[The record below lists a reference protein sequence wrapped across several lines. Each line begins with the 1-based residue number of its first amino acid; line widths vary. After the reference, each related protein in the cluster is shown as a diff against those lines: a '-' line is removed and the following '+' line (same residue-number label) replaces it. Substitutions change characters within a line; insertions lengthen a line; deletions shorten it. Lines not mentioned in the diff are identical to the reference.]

1 MSLLI
6 QTSGIP
12 KLVFKLGHHCV
23 EVLGYLNSQW
33 AKTKAGQNNIRAMSA
48 DLHKD
53 SCGLGPRNCQF
64 ENRVSQI
71 LAKAKECVMDYNS
84 WVRMIARNH
93 LKESSKI
100 WLQFKNV
107 EYVVGKWDA
116 FMCWFVY
123 YVMVH
128 MYSTAIL
135 HVYILYT
142 LVLSPNW
149 TKGIVRMQTFF
160 IWIIKRNLLS
170 ETHWCFCQRFFYENN
185 ELWQYALQSVVVNII
200 LYLPLS
206 QLVELDVK
214 VRAM

>member
-1 MSLLI
+1 MPLLL

-12 KLVFKLGHHCV
+12 NLVFKLGHCV

-170 ETHWCFCQRFFYENN
+170 ETHWCFFQRFFYENN

>member
-1 MSLLI
+1 MPLLL

-12 KLVFKLGHHCV
+12 NLVFKLGHCV

-107 EYVVGKWDA
+107 EYVVGKCDA

-160 IWIIKRNLLS
+160 I
-170 ETHWCFCQRFFYENN
+170 
-185 ELWQYALQSVVVNII
+185 
-200 LYLPLS
+200 
-206 QLVELDVK
+206 
-214 VRAM
+214 

>member
-1 MSLLI
+1 MPLLL

-12 KLVFKLGHHCV
+12 NLVFKLGHCV

-149 TKGIVRMQTFF
+149 TKGVVNAAFFYLNYQTQSAF
-160 IWIIKRNLLS
+160 RNTLMLLS
-170 ETHWCFCQRFFYENN
+170 KVFFMKTTNCG
-185 ELWQYALQSVVVNII
+185 SMHC
-200 LYLPLS
+200 S
-206 QLVELDVK
+206 Q
-214 VRAM
+214 